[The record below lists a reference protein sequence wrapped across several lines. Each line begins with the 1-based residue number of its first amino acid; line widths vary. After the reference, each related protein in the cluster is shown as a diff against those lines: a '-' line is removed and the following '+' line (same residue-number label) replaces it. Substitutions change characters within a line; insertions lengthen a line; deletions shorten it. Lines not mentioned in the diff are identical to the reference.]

1 MELILIWKR
10 TLRLSRRVSW
20 RVGVRKIAIGVV
32 GYLGTSGFSRGFLNQ
47 MVETTINL
55 QGGHI
60 MISAKGY
67 QDNPNIRSFLRQP
80 SRIADK
86 LKRID
91 GIQFSPLVSFQ
102 GMIASSERTSGAVIN
117 GVDPDIPWRK
127 S

>member
-1 MELILIWKR
+1 MLI
-10 TLRLSRRVSW
+10 SS
-20 RVGVRKIAIGVV
+20 IAIGVV
-32 GYLGTSGFSRGFLNQ
+32 GYLGTSAFSRGFLNQ

-80 SRIADK
+80 SRIEDK

-117 GVDPDIPWRK
+117 GIDPDLEAIYDK
-127 S
+127 KLSS